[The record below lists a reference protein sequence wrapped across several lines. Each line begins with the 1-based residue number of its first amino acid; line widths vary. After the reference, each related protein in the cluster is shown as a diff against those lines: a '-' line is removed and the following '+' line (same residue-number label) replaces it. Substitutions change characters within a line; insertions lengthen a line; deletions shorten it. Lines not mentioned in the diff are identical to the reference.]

1 MNHNLSAKLGLFSFV
16 EANNVIILKPSEL
29 KDAKIPSNHHLYM
42 IIGITRT
49 LISGCKY
56 TDSPN

>member
-49 LISGCKY
+49 LISG
-56 TDSPN
+56 